1 MRRWNHNVI
10 LFRAFPVYYR
20 QCAGGG
26 SLANQEI
33 ERVLIKCCI
42 KGLLYVLRGPSSC
55 CH

>member
-10 LFRAFPVYYR
+10 LFRGISRFVS

-33 ERVLIKCCI
+33 ERV
-42 KGLLYVLRGPSSC
+42 
-55 CH
+55 